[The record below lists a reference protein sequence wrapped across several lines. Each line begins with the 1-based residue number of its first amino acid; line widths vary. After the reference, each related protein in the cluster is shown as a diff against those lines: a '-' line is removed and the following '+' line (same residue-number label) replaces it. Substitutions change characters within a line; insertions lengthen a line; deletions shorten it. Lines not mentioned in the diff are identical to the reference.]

1 MSVAAP
7 EAAAPVVAPKDPL
20 QAVLERNRAKADYSN
35 VETAPRAAPLPSKT
49 AEIKGDDAVVRR
61 VSKLE
66 SQALADKATITQ
78 LQTTAKQ
85 AEALLK
91 VKELYAAGKYSEALG
106 LLSEADPSEEMEK
119 ILGEH
124 LSKQTEETEG
134 ALAERVDALQKKV
147 DADAKAR
154 EAAETAR
161 MAAEAKRVEDEAQA
175 NTTAFAL
182 NALDVALNDD
192 GTPKFELCAR
202 PANREGAA
210 KLAIEH
216 AVALAVKKGMDVEA
230 LTPDA
235 TRALLQDAYA
245 DVEAEIE
252 AEGIAEQK
260 RIDERYKRAPKQ
272 VPRAQQQTAQ
282 RMDPPV
288 TGADRVQQTGQQ
300 TSRPQPIPKPG
311 LAIEKPRPAYTLEA
325 VLARNRERARY

>member
-35 VETAPRAAPLPSKT
+35 VTGEPRAAAPPKT
-49 AEIKGDDAVVRR
+49 AEIKADDAVVRR

-66 SQALADKATITQ
+66 SQALADKATIAA

-85 AEALLK
+85 AETLLRIQ
-91 VKELYAAGKYSEALG
+91 ELYKAGKRSEALG

-119 ILGEH
+119 LLEEH
-124 LSKQTEETEG
+124 LSKQTDETEG
-134 ALAERVDALQKKV
+134 ALAQRVDSLQKQV
-147 DADAKAR
+147 EADAKAR
-154 EAAETAR
+154 KDAEEAR
-161 MAAEAKRVEDEAQA
+161 AAADTKRVEDEAQA

-216 AVALAVKKGMDVEA
+216 AVALAVKKGMDVES

-272 VPRAQQQTAQ
+272 VSRAQQPTPQ